1 MLLAMHLNSNRCG
14 ARQQF
19 KESFQPLQELIPIPF
34 PVLWDRK
41 AGTTPGRLLQMT
53 TTTIPQCAQAVSRS
67 AFSTTHHSA
76 LGKHHLPLRYLR
88 RTQSGV
94 SLWAQY
100 YLHFLV
106 QKRWSF
112 LGQLESGCCFL
123 PSLFSPFFSKSHIVK
138 CIFATK
144 VSKMQK
150 FRGWSKKWIRTF
162 T

>member
-1 MLLAMHLNSNRCG
+1 MQDNSSKK
-14 ARQQF
+14 AFSHF
-19 KESFQPLQELIPIPF
+19 KSYIPIPF

-41 AGTTPGRLLQMT
+41 AGTTPGRLLQMIM
-53 TTTIPQCAQAVSRS
+53 TTIPQCAQAVSRS
-67 AFSTTHHSA
+67 AFFTTHHSA
-76 LGKHHLPLRYLR
+76 LGKHHLPLQYLS
-88 RTQSGV
+88 RTRSGV

-106 QKRWSF
+106 RKRQSF

-138 CIFATK
+138 CIFAMK